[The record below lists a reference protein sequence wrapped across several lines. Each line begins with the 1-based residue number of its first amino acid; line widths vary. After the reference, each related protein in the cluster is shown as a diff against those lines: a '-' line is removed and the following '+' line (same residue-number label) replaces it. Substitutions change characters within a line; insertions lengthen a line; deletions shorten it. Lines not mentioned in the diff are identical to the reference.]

1 MKSKIKWLPVF
12 GSNGIQVGEL
22 KYADI
27 PYSRSIYFQHMVV
40 KVGENNVVLRVER
53 WKMGKTRNRVCL
65 FVSGKSFSALL
76 RSPLFRIWSS
86 LSPYRCR

>member
-12 GSNGIQVGEL
+12 DQNKMQVGRL

-40 KVGENNVVLRVER
+40 EVGEGRVVLRVER

-65 FVSGKSFSALL
+65 FVSGKSFGTL
-76 RSPLFRIWSS
+76 RRSRLFRI
-86 LSPYRCR
+86 